1 MYLCFAVFY
10 DGKLRHQYFYGSRR
24 SSGFLIAQVLHMM
37 IIKIFFWFQKVTN
50 KNLGETCCKRK

>member
-24 SSGFLIAQVLHMM
+24 SSGFLIAQVLYMM
-37 IIKIFFWFQKVTN
+37 IIKPFFWFQKLTN
-50 KNLGETCCKRK
+50 KNLGETCC